1 MIDLQSFRDWQLQ
14 GRRSVKIEMGTVDN
28 PEHFTV
34 WVYDYDLQ
42 VGQYVTSVE
51 EIDLIRKAE
60 KDAVEQYE
68 RLQKILQAKKQVV

>member
-1 MIDLQSFRDWQLQ
+1 MVDLQSFRDWQLQ
-14 GRRSVKIEMGTVDN
+14 GRRSVKIEMGRFDN
-28 PEHFTV
+28 PEYFTV

-51 EIDLIRKAE
+51 EIDLISKAE

-68 RLQKILQAKKQVV
+68 RLQKILQTKK

>member
-1 MIDLQSFRDWQLQ
+1 MVDLQPFRDWQLQ
-14 GRRSVKIEMGTVDN
+14 GRRSVKIEMGTFDN
-28 PEHFTV
+28 PEHFTI

-42 VGQYVTSVE
+42 VGQYVTSIE